1 MGLGLS
7 ISRTVTENHGSH
19 LSAENRAIGARFGFE
34 CPLRG
39 AVSRSG

>member
-7 ISRTVTENHGSH
+7 ISRTVIENHGGR
-19 LSAENRAIGARFGFE
+19 LWAENRARGARFGFE